1 MHYYQF
7 NIADYRKD
15 TTHLSRIEHSIY
27 RDLIDWYY
35 LDESP
40 IPLDLTSV
48 CRRLRID
55 STDVER
61 ALNYVLTDFFERTEN
76 GYVQNRIEQEI
87 IEFHAHIANASKAGK
102 ASAEARRIKAKERA
116 FNDRS
121 TNHKPITNNQ
131 EPLKSKDIRATHF
144 DAVASLSSLGVD
156 PQIAND
162 WIQHRKSIK
171 ASVTQTVI
179 NGLVRESAKARIAL
193 SDAMAMTCERGWRGF
208 KADWVSEHKPING
221 YKSERQER
229 DSAFLSAIGLS
240 TKPREEKLITGELL

>member
-35 LDESP
+35 LDEAP

-61 ALNYVLTDFFERTEN
+61 ALNDVLTDFFERTEN
-76 GYVQNRIEQEI
+76 GYVQKRIEQEI

-116 FNDRS
+116 LNDRS

-131 EPLKSKDIRATHF
+131 VIKPLSNPDGF
-144 DAVASLSSLGVD
+144 DEFWSAYPKKVGKGEAKKLWAKLKVNGRL
-156 PQIAND
+156 P
-162 WIQHRKSIK
+162 
-171 ASVTQTVI
+171 SV
-179 NGLVRESAKARIAL
+179 
-193 SDAMAMTCERGWRGF
+193 
-208 KADWVSEHKPING
+208 
-221 YKSERQER
+221 
-229 DSAFLSAIGLS
+229 LSAIAAQKS
-240 TKPREEKLITGELL
+240 TAQWQKEGGQFIPLPATWLRQGRWDDEVQQVTPQWNMFAGAI